1 MTTPTPGPHGFGEWV
16 LRWWEPIALV
26 LGVLMAAVR
35 VWWRRNVTI
44 PRAERHELI
53 AEVRALRAEVA
64 AMQAESVSS
73 RAQFRAD
80 AQQLRH
86 DLGTVHRRIDS
97 WIHDWAAHGGS
108 VTDPHHFPDDD
119 INPS

>member
-1 MTTPTPGPHGFGEWV
+1 MSNPAPHSFGDWV

-26 LGVLMAAVR
+26 AGVLMAAAR

-44 PRAERHELI
+44 PRQERHELI

-64 AMQAESVSS
+64 AERAETVQA

-80 AQQLRH
+80 TQQLRH
-86 DLGTVHRRIDS
+86 DLGTVHRRIDA
-97 WIHDWAAHGGS
+97 WIHDWATHAG
-108 VTDPHHFPDDD
+108 VQDDEHFPDDQ
-119 INPS
+119 IHPS